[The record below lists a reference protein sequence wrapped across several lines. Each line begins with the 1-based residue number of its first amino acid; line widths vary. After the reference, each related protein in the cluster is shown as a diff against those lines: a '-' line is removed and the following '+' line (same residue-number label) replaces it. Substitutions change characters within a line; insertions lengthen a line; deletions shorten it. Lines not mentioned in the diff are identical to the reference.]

1 MDLSPQ
7 IREALETA
15 ITKNALTDTVNY
27 LTGLTVMPDEK
38 GVPKVVT
45 IITLTMNST
54 VLGEHYTA
62 AFFVDTPVP
71 TFDQLDDPVAAAL
84 EGMRQQRHAEAQQ
97 LMQEGNGSSP
107 GRRFE
112 LPGM

>member
-7 IREALETA
+7 INQALETA
-15 ITKNALTDTVNY
+15 ISKNALTDTVNY
-27 LTGLTVMPDEK
+27 LVGLTVMPNEE

-71 TFDQLDDPVAAAL
+71 TFDQLDGPVAAAL
-84 EGMRQQRHAEAQQ
+84 EGMRQQKHAETHK
-97 LMQEGNGSSP
+97 LMNGDDSP
-107 GRRFE
+107 GSRFE
-112 LPGM
+112 LPGL